1 MNTALKF
8 GGQGAPSIH
17 SMCGRTYAN
26 CRHGSSTQACVVTGE
41 AARDVKKSDVW
52 LANWLQALIRPA
64 VRGDSSNLRVGQQ
77 VLAIGE
83 SMLRHV
89 GEALLHG
96 STGTSGAMAQR
107 RCRNESPS
115 VAGNPFG
122 FDHTLTT
129 GVVSGL
135 GREIASAAG
144 VIIGV
149 ACPPF
154 LLNTPHSI
162 PCCQA

>member
-1 MNTALKF
+1 ML
-8 GGQGAPSIH
+8 
-17 SMCGRTYAN
+17 GRR
-26 CRHGSSTQACVVTGE
+26 CC
-41 AARDVKKSDVW
+41 
-52 LANWLQALIRPA
+52 I
-64 VRGDSSNLRVGQQ
+64 
-77 VLAIGE
+77 
-83 SMLRHV
+83 
-89 GEALLHG
+89 G
-96 STGTSGAMAQR
+96 STRTDGAIAQR
-107 RCRNESPS
+107 QCRNDSPS

-154 LLNTPHSI
+154 LLNTAHSI
-162 PCCQA
+162 PCWQA